1 MTEPAERSKGTS
13 YAVPVTHAFYDIS
26 FYLSA
31 RLVVGRNIH
40 LPGTDYSQ
48 TMRPTINKVHGMIVE
63 ATVTL

>member
-1 MTEPAERSKGTS
+1 MTEPAELSKGTS

-31 RLVVGRNIH
+31 KLAVWRNIH
-40 LPGTDYSQ
+40 LPGGTS
-48 TMRPTINKVHGMIVE
+48 MRPTINKVRGMIFE